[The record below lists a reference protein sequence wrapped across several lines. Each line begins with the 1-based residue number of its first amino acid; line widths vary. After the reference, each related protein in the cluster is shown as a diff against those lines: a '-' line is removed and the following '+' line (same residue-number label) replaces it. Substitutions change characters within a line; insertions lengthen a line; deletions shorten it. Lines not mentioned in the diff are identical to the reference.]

1 MRVVL
6 ALVTAAA
13 MVTVLGCV
21 VRTHHT
27 IDARIQVDVRY
38 VEEQAD
44 DVLDF
49 IEGESDTLD
58 LDQSS
63 LDPSLLYRAME
74 TFAFFQTA
82 HAQEL
87 KSDSDQVRALATK
100 MKNRNPEIAKLKA
113 SGCMGED
120 NRGYVEL
127 RECDALKDAD
137 AMNAAQRL
145 KSEENADRKALY
157 NEFAQ
162 LNADKNLSVGDME
175 RIFARKRLERA
186 SAGEIFQLPAAGA
199 DFDAFKKSGKGKALG
214 DKCQPGAWVKIP

>member
-1 MRVVL
+1 MRAML
-6 ALVTAAA
+6 ALLTAAA
-13 MVTVLGCV
+13 MVSVLGCV

-49 IEGESDTLD
+49 IEGSSDTIN
-58 LDQSS
+58 LDQSRNDGS
-63 LDPSLLYRAME
+63 LMMRAME
-74 TFAFFQTA
+74 TFAFFQVA

-87 KSDSDQVRALATK
+87 KSDSDAVRDLATK
-100 MKNRNPEIAKLKA
+100 MRARNGDIEKLKA

-127 RECDALKDAD
+127 RDCDALSDTEAK
-137 AMNAAQRL
+137 NAAQRL

-162 LNADKNLSVGDME
+162 LNSDKNLSVGDME
-175 RIFARKRLERA
+175 RIFAGRRLERA
-186 SAGEIFQLPAAGA
+186 KAGEIFQLPAAGA
-199 DFDAFKKSGKGKALG
+199 DFDTFKGSAKGKALG
-214 DKCQPGAWVKIP
+214 DMCQPGAWVRIK